1 MGPPVWTH
9 ETVANIWSDC
19 LKHLHITH
27 QREPLNR
34 YSNTDDRPD
43 IIAFDADSG
52 CDIELDISIA
62 HPWAGHTLLQSAIE
76 DGVAAAKREQEKI
89 QKYANELDIWGNPSS
104 CIPIVFEH
112 FGRWGKQANQFL
124 HQLSLQSVNED
135 GSPNRHEF
143 KTFWR
148 RCLSVALQRCNASV
162 ITRKL
167 TRLCGSKNVTVDR
180 DSYMYS
186 CQFLRRYSTGKK

>member
-1 MGPPVWTH
+1 MTGQILSLLMP
-9 ETVANIWSDC
+9 I
-19 LKHLHITH
+19 L
-27 QREPLNR
+27 
-34 YSNTDDRPD
+34 
-43 IIAFDADSG
+43 
-52 CDIELDISIA
+52 DIELDISIS
-62 HPWAGHTLLQSAIE
+62 HPWAGHTLSQSAIE

-135 GSPNRHEF
+135 RSPNRHEF

-148 RCLSVALQRCNASV
+148 RCLSVALQRCNVSV

-180 DSYMYS
+180 NSYMYS
-186 CQFLRRYSTGKK
+186 CQFLRR